1 MLDSSVH
8 RQVFMESSSLFITPK
23 RKSRSSNNSSS
34 SAETSPEEKR
44 WKESR
49 SPACLSDKS
58 NGGDEVMAALN
69 LTGNVTEKLDLILS
83 KLISLDSRFEE
94 LNQTVKGIENK
105 VSYLETEVASVKD
118 RRRSLDG
125 TFSHMEENAKFVDE
139 QIRKLQTS
147 ADEGKSE
154 VSECRKQTLYLET
167 YSRREN
173 LKFEGVPEL
182 SESPSQQNISSNED
196 TKNVLVNFMKDV
208 LEIEDAD
215 DIEFQRVHRMGKP
228 KKDGHGSR
236 TIIARFLRFPD
247 RERVFKCGRKLKG
260 TDYKMYEDIPKELHE
275 LRKKQL
281 HKLKKARKDGK
292 RAFFSKAEP
301 DKLYIDGKYVKL

>member
-1 MLDSSVH
+1 M
-8 RQVFMESSSLFITPK
+8 T
-23 RKSRSSNNSSS
+23 
-34 SAETSPEEKR
+34 
-44 WKESR
+44 
-49 SPACLSDKS
+49 
-58 NGGDEVMAALN
+58 ALN
-69 LTGNVTEKLDLILS
+69 LTGSVTKKLDLILS

-94 LNQTVKGIENK
+94 LNQTVKGIQDK

-118 RRRSLDG
+118 RPLDG
-125 TFSHMEENAKFVDE
+125 KFSHMEENGKFVDE
-139 QIRKLQTS
+139 QIRKLQAS
-147 ADEGKSE
+147 VDEGKSE

-173 LKFEGVPEL
+173 LKFEGIPEL
-182 SESPSQQNISSNED
+182 AESPGQQNISSNED
-196 TKNVLVNFMKDV
+196 TRNVLVNFMKDV

-228 KKDGHGSR
+228 KKDEHGSR
-236 TIIARFLRFPD
+236 TIIARFLRFLD

-281 HKLKKARKDGK
+281 EKLKKARKDGK

-301 DKLYIDGKYVKL
+301 DKLYIDGKSVCNSLLICAIIL

>member
-1 MLDSSVH
+1 
-8 RQVFMESSSLFITPK
+8 MESSSLFITPK

-58 NGGDEVMAALN
+58 NGDDEVMAALN

-94 LNQTVKGIENK
+94 LNQTVKGIQNK

-118 RRRSLDG
+118 RQRSLDG
-125 TFSHMEENAKFVDE
+125 KFSHMEENAKFVDE

-173 LKFEGVPEL
+173 LKFEGIPEL
-182 SESPSQQNISSNED
+182 SESPGQQNISSNED

-247 RERVFKCGRKLKG
+247 RERVFKCGRKLKR
-260 TDYKMYEDIPKELHE
+260 H
-275 LRKKQL
+275 
-281 HKLKKARKDGK
+281 
-292 RAFFSKAEP
+292 
-301 DKLYIDGKYVKL
+301 